1 MNTAEDL
8 KKELGRFPRL
18 DDVAKQFLDMEGQIA
33 ARRAAAGE
41 LPFPVFKLGSN
52 KSPWL
57 VDIKYFAEYIE
68 RQSIEAKQSHRTK

>member
-1 MNTAEDL
+1 
-8 KKELGRFPRL
+8 
-18 DDVAKQFLDMEGQIA
+18 MEGQIA

-41 LPFPVFKLGSN
+41 LPFPVFKLGTN

-68 RQSIEAKQSHRTK
+68 QCSIEAKQSHRLK